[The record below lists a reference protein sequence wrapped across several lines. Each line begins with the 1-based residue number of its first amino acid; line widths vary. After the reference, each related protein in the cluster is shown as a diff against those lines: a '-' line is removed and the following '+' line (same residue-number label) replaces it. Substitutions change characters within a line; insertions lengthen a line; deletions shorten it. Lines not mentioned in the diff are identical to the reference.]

1 MEDNVENVENLEVV
15 DPIGAT
21 ETKETAFE
29 DGEVSKAENEEKSEE
44 ISEDNTEDKSEES
57 TEETKSETKSK
68 TEDDTKFAIARRKA
82 EKEYK
87 AKLDDEVQKAYEKGQ
102 KEAEVK
108 LFVGKVNPYTN
119 EPIQDE
125 FDVEEYK
132 QMLEIESAGGDPL
145 KDYTVKVKD
154 KARKE
159 AKVQL
164 EQETQKQQEE
174 KNKQDIADFVEKY
187 PTVDLSK
194 MFKEP
199 KFAKFINGKVGNQP
213 LIEIYEDYKYILGE
227 FEQEKTETVK
237 KVIAKSNSTPGSL
250 SNGQSKDFNYS
261 NMSDEEFEKQVQKAL
276 KGG

>member
-1 MEDNVENVENLEVV
+1 MEVENEEKLEVV
-15 DPIGAT
+15 EPVEAT
-21 ETKETAFE
+21 NDVTFDDGKEEEVSKEAEEVEEAEKTEETAEEKEVETKET
-29 DGEVSKAENEEKSEE
+29 KP
-44 ISEDNTEDKSEES
+44 
-57 TEETKSETKSK
+57 K

-87 AKLDDEVQKAYEKGQ
+87 AKLDSEIAKAYEKGQ
-102 KEAEVK
+102 KEAEIK

-132 QMLEIESAGGDPL
+132 QMLEIESVGGDPL

-159 AKVQL
+159 AQEQL
-164 EQETQKQQEE
+164 QKEAQKQQEE

-187 PTVDLSK
+187 PDVDLSK

-227 FEQEKTETVK
+227 FEQEKIETAK

-250 SNGQSKDFNYS
+250 SNGQAKDFNYS